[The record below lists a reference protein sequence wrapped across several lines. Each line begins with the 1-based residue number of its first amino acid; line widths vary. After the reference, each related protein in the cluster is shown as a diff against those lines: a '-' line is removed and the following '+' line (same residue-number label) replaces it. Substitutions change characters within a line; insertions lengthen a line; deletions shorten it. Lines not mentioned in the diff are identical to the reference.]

1 MSDDEL
7 SEERKHKEHKKHK
20 SSKRHKSGTRD
31 RSRHDR
37 DRRDHGSRD
46 TAPQSTTGPCWQTMQ
61 FKLINGVNRYNAG
74 RQEIDGSCIVQ
85 GQVADFDMSSFS
97 GTLQNQLKPVS
108 DTRGIQLNARGGGT
122 STWKNGDHPTKTSRT
137 RRGGAAPCTLTTEGE
152 EGDVGARLPK
162 QNAGGGGGGGE
173 GAGRTVVITHMY
185 ILRCLYFLYLHS

>member
-61 FKLINGVNRYNAG
+61 FKLIDGVNRYNVRPIPKYMKVYAQWAWVCISEHYRQG
-74 RQEIDGSCIVQ
+74 RR
-85 GQVADFDMSSFS
+85 
-97 GTLQNQLKPVS
+97 VS
-108 DTRGIQLNARGGGT
+108 DSLG
-122 STWKNGDHPTKTSRT
+122 
-137 RRGGAAPCTLTTEGE
+137 
-152 EGDVGARLPK
+152 V
-162 QNAGGGGGGGE
+162 
-173 GAGRTVVITHMY
+173 
-185 ILRCLYFLYLHS
+185 

>member
-61 FKLINGVNRYNAG
+61 FKLINGVTPLITPGG
-74 RQEIDGSCIVQ
+74 RRLTARASC
-85 GQVADFDMSSFS
+85 
-97 GTLQNQLKPVS
+97 K
-108 DTRGIQLNARGGGT
+108 
-122 STWKNGDHPTKTSRT
+122 
-137 RRGGAAPCTLTTEGE
+137 
-152 EGDVGARLPK
+152 ARLP
-162 QNAGGGGGGGE
+162 
-173 GAGRTVVITHMY
+173 TST
-185 ILRCLYFLYLHS
+185 

>member
-61 FKLINGVNRYNAG
+61 FKLIDGVNRYNAG

-97 GTLQNQLKPVS
+97 GLVGYLC
-108 DTRGIQLNARGGGT
+108 
-122 STWKNGDHPTKTSRT
+122 KTFDIDPGLRLAFSSQVR
-137 RRGGAAPCTLTTEGE
+137 APASALASSVRALLALE
-152 EGDVGARLPK
+152 
-162 QNAGGGGGGGE
+162 
-173 GAGRTVVITHMY
+173 
-185 ILRCLYFLYLHS
+185 HSH